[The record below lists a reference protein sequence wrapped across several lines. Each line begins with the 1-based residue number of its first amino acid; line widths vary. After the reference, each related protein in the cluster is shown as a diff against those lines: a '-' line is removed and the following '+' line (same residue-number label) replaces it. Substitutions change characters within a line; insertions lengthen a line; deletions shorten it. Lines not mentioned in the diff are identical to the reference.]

1 MANQHQYVKH
11 SFPLKLELQV
21 NVTYLSDFHHF
32 TEERTAFI
40 LQDIEDEMKGWLL
53 GQVTVKKILNKNT
66 DCCTIGTVF
75 EI

>member
-1 MANQHQYVKH
+1 MKE
-11 SFPLKLELQV
+11 FIRKLLKEAILDEADYPSTF
-21 NVTYLSDFHHF
+21 NI
-32 TEERTAFI
+32 EEF
-40 LQDIEDEMKGWLL
+40 K